1 MEQIKFN
8 IDTTKLYQ
16 ELMGSELAFYVRDN
30 QQIVL
35 LTSLWLLSTLITF
48 LIQTSY
54 ISQNRAL
61 KGEIEMHLE
70 SIENLTNDQTELQNE
85 NIELEKKNTE
95 LNTDLEKLQKEVS
108 QLNLKISKLK
118 EKNVVLCESLEEF
131 LSLRLK
137 KRRLTGKD
145 YLTGDAEWSNED
157 SHSHATHQYN
167 LRSLKTEDD
176 EEIPGHTYNLRQTQA
191 VDYTEN

>member
-8 IDTTKLYQ
+8 IDIAKLYDAILTS
-16 ELMGSELAFYVRDN
+16 ELMFYVREN
-30 QQIVL
+30 QQLVT
-35 LTSLWLLSTLITF
+35 LTSLWLLSTFITF

-54 ISQNRAL
+54 VSQNRTL
-61 KGEIEMHLE
+61 KGEIEQHLE
-70 SIENLTNDQTELQNE
+70 SIENITNEFQELQTE

-95 LNTDLEKLQKEVS
+95 LNTDVEKLQKEVLK
-108 QLNLKISKLK
+108 LNKNISKLT
-118 EKNVVLCESLEEF
+118 EKNVVLCESLDEF

-145 YLTGDAEWSNED
+145 ILADTEWSNEE
-157 SHSHATHQYN
+157 SHTHASNQYN

-176 EEIPGHTYNLRQTQA
+176 DEIPGHTYNLRPTQA
-191 VDYTEN
+191 VDYTES